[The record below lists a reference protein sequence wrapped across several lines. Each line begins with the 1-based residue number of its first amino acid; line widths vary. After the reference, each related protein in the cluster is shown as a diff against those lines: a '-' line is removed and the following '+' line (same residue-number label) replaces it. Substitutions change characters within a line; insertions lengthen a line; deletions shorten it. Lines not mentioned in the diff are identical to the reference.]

1 MKSIFKDLE
10 NYDDNTALFIGQT
23 RISYQELQSTAD
35 ELASQVKKRCLVLI
49 ACNNSF
55 SSLAGY
61 VCFLRAG
68 IVPLLVSNIIDK
80 ICYQGLDIRFA
91 GEHFGK
97 LFGMGIY
104 FATNSSKSN
113 IYTTKS
119 ENGIKNT
126 IFVCINN
133 IFYLF

>member
-61 VCFLRAG
+61 VGFLRAG

-80 ICYQGLDIRFA
+80 ILLTKVVEAYQPDYLYLPI
-91 GEHFGK
+91 E
-97 LFGMGIY
+97 
-104 FATNSSKSN
+104 
-113 IYTTKS
+113 
-119 ENGIKNT
+119 
-126 IFVCINN
+126 CI
-133 IFYLF
+133 